1 MGEAEEAVEGHPGRE
16 QLNESF
22 KFRDLEQLNEEFG
35 SHGAAQTDTEMEQ
48 LIGAPERDDLK
59 IVYRK
64 YIKTRQKVATI
75 EEQLQTHDLLW
86 FVMVPLDF
94 WKPQTGLAETLVELN
109 ILKS

>member
-48 LIGAPERDDLK
+48 LIRAPWKRWFEDC
-59 IVYRK
+59 ISEVY
-64 YIKTRQKVATI
+64 Q
-75 EEQLQTHDLLW
+75 D
-86 FVMVPLDF
+86 
-94 WKPQTGLAETLVELN
+94 
-109 ILKS
+109 

>member
-1 MGEAEEAVEGHPGRE
+1 
-16 QLNESF
+16 
-22 KFRDLEQLNEEFG
+22 
-35 SHGAAQTDTEMEQ
+35 ME
-48 LIGAPERDDLK
+48 LLRLTRK
-59 IVYRK
+59 WK

-86 FVMVPLDF
+86 FVTLPLDF